1 MNLTHNL
8 GMKATDS
15 LSLIYVHIC
24 SLESRINTGKV
35 NNNMATAEWWCTQ
48 VRIAPFLFYR
58 SKDRRQV
65 KRNDLV
71 IWVRGV
77 LETDSLCLG

>member
-1 MNLTHNL
+1 MSLTHNL

-15 LSLIYVHIC
+15 LYLIYVHIC
-24 SLESRINTGKV
+24 SLESGINTGKV

-48 VRIAPFLFYR
+48 IRIAPFLFYR